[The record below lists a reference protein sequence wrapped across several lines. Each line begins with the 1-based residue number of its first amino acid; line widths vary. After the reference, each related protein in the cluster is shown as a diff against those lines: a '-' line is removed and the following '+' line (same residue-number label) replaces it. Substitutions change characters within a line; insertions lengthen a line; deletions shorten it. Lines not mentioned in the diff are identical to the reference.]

1 MTVEPT
7 MSVRKLTTKLTM
19 LLVLATGGVSA
30 SAQDH
35 NHALADPF
43 AFDPDFQWFEPVY
56 DADILDT
63 KPKKRAHTG
72 WFATYDK
79 INLYG
84 SRPSNSV
91 DIGDGNLLDSGGGN
105 RYDVGYMRPDADTG
119 MLFTYI
125 ENENYAGDNLS
136 IDRLNRINIQDA
148 APVSEP
154 TYPDPARFGASVFR
168 DADGNE
174 IGFGYRFYNVG
185 LTLNDM
191 NMNSFELSKTW
202 RMEPY
207 HYGGILE
214 PMFGLRYIRAK
225 DSASLSTYSYTFDD
239 PNLYNIGIGA
249 SPYVSLIPNPP
260 GTDPTALDRL
270 NTYGVQIQNDI
281 YALQAGFRYFK
292 YQNRWRYSGEFRG
305 FTGVSSQ
312 AYSSRRSE
320 FTTVYESFDEGA
332 LVILDTTSASTT
344 QFDSNAEFVIGF
356 DARAELGYQLTKM
369 VNVRCGLQVI
379 DIASGVWRSS
389 RNLTEQTSGLLTP
402 SIDTGDKDQNYIAF
416 GYTFGIELN
425 R

>member
-1 MTVEPT
+1 

-72 WFATYDK
+72 WFATYDR

-84 SRPSNSV
+84 SRPSNSD
-91 DIGDGNLLDSGGGN
+91 DIGDSNRLDSGGGQ
-105 RYDVGYMRPDADTG
+105 RYEVGYMRPDADTG

-125 ENENYAGDNLS
+125 ENGASAGDTLVV
-136 IDRLNRINIQDA
+136 DRLNRINALDF
-148 APVSEP
+148 EGTP
-154 TYPDPARFGASVFR
+154 TYPDPNRFGADVFR
-168 DADGNE
+168 DTDGNVL
-174 IGFGYRFYNVG
+174 GYGTRFYNVG
-185 LTLNDM
+185 LTLN
-191 NMNSFELSKTW
+191 NMQLNSYELSKTW

-214 PMFGLRYIRAK
+214 PMLGARFIRAE
-225 DSASLSTYSYTFDD
+225 DSASLQTYGYTFDD
-239 PNLYNIGIGA
+239 PNLASIGIGT
-249 SPYVSLIPNPP
+249 SPYVQLIPNPP
-260 GTDPTALDRL
+260 GTDPTPLDRL

-292 YQNRWRYSGEFRG
+292 FQNRWRYSAEFRG
-305 FTGVSSQ
+305 FTGVNSQ
-312 AYSSRRSE
+312 AYSSRRTE
-320 FTTVYESFDEGA
+320 ATTVYDGFEEAA
-332 LVILDTTSASTT
+332 LVILDTTTSSTT
-344 QFDSNAEFVIGF
+344 QFDSNSEFVLGF
-356 DARAELGYQLTKM
+356 DGRAEIGYQLTKM
-369 VNVRCGLQVI
+369 INVRCGLQVI
-379 DIASGVWRSS
+379 DIARGVWRSS
-389 RNLTEQTSGLLTP
+389 HNLTEQTGGLLTP
-402 SIDTGDKDQNYIAF
+402 SIETGRQDQSYVAF

>member
-1 MTVEPT
+1 

-56 DADILDT
+56 DADILDV

-72 WFATYDK
+72 WFATYDR

-84 SRPSNSV
+84 SRPANSD
-91 DIGDGNLLDSGGGN
+91 DIGDGNLLDSGGGH

-125 ENENYAGDNLS
+125 ENQASASDS
-136 IDRLNRINIQDA
+136 VMAFRLNRLNIQDA
-148 APVSEP
+148 EGEP
-154 TYPDPARFGASVFR
+154 TYPDPNRFGLDRFR
-168 DADGNE
+168 DSDGNV
-174 IGFGYRFYNVG
+174 IGFGTRFYNVG
-185 LTLNDM
+185 LTLNNM
-191 NMNSFELSKTW
+191 KMNSYELSKTW

-214 PMFGLRYIRAK
+214 PMLGARFIRAD
-225 DSASLSTYSYTFDD
+225 DSASLQTYGYTFDD
-239 PNLYNIGIGA
+239 PNLASIGIGT

-260 GTDPTALDRL
+260 GTDPTPLDRL

-281 YALQAGFRYFK
+281 YAVQAGLRYFK
-292 YQNRWRYSGEFRG
+292 FQNRWRYSGEFRG
-305 FTGVSSQ
+305 FTGVNSQ
-312 AYSSRRSE
+312 SYSSRRTE
-320 FTTVYESFDEGA
+320 ATTVYDSFDEGA
-332 LVILDTTSASTT
+332 LVVLDTTTASTT
-344 QFDSNAEFVIGF
+344 QFDNNSEFVIGF

-369 VNVRCGLQVI
+369 INVRCGLQVI
-379 DIASGVWRSS
+379 DIATGVWRSS
-389 RNLTEQTSGLLTP
+389 HNLAEQTSGLLTP
-402 SIDTGDKDQNYIAF
+402 SIETGKQDQNYIAF